1 MRLVVVVAVSYL
13 LTTSHAAV
21 IKKEA
26 HPNITQPE
34 LIQLQEVKGMPDFSQ
49 IMQNFN
55 VGQLSAN
62 KDAAKMIDEYTK
74 MMQQRLEEMTREMTK
89 NMDAFG
95 TTSEMVDSKRSGNKV
110 TVLKRGEEGTAG
122 APSFTEGMSA
132 RLCQDDSRI
141 Q

>member
-1 MRLVVVVAVSYL
+1 MTS
-13 LTTSHAAV
+13 SHAAV

-26 HPNITQPE
+26 HPNVTQPE

-49 IMQNFN
+49 IMQN

-62 KDAAKMIDEYTK
+62 KDAAKMIDEYTR

-89 NMDAFG
+89 NIDAFG

-122 APSFTEGMSA
+122 TPSFTEGMSA